1 MSLQLSAAKVLKKN
15 DICKKNGKKLHISK
29 IFTIFAVD
37 LEMNCETMKA
47 KWTSLVDDLQ
57 GSVDSRHYARHI
69 PGNGEWA
76 AVCQKPELSKK
87 TKKKASLPHVKEF
100 GVLIATCK
108 EILHD
113 PERRA
118 AWQAKYDEAK
128 RKARKYGKP
137 IQGRLCDYV
146 QHEVA
151 FYAEMRILQRV
162 ISR

>member
-1 MSLQLSAAKVLKKN
+1 MKV
-15 DICKKNGKKLHISK
+15 
-29 IFTIFAVD
+29 
-37 LEMNCETMKA
+37 
-47 KWTSLVDDLQ
+47 KWTSLLDDVQ
-57 GSVDSRHYARHI
+57 GSVDRKHYARNI

-87 TKKKASLPHVKEF
+87 TKKKKASLPHIKEF

-118 AWQAKYDEAK
+118 AWQARYEEAM

-146 QHEVA
+146 RHEVSVA
-151 FYAEMRILQRV
+151 LKNGEIV
-162 ISR
+162 EP

>member
-1 MSLQLSAAKVLKKN
+1 MQEK
-15 DICKKNGKKLHISK
+15 GKKIAYIKKFLYLCTEFRKEDIK
-29 IFTIFAVD
+29 I
-37 LEMNCETMKA
+37 CETMKA
-47 KWTSLVDDLQ
+47 KWTSIVDDLQ

-87 TKKKASLPHVKEF
+87 TKKKKASLPHVKEF

-108 EILHD
+108 EILHN

-128 RKARKYGKP
+128 RKARKYNKP

-146 QHEVA
+146 RHEVSVA
-151 FYAEMRILQRV
+151 LKNGEEIA
-162 ISR
+162 